1 MYYKKDAREVMTE
14 LSTDLNGLSESQV
27 SINRKKYGSNKI
39 EEKKKKSVFE
49 IFIDQ
54 FKDLLVIIL
63 IIAAIISMITGSY
76 ESTAVSI
83 SVLILNAVLGL
94 SLIHI
99 YRQPLDPR

>member
-63 IIAAIISMITGSY
+63 
-76 ESTAVSI
+76 
-83 SVLILNAVLGL
+83 
-94 SLIHI
+94 
-99 YRQPLDPR
+99 